1 MKEQQTILEQI
12 KKGEFKSLFLKYK
25 EDEKFREKMD
35 TFRAGY
41 YSYGRSGCGN
51 CLECLGATVCLDT
64 LCECGGGDLC
74 NWF

>member
-1 MKEQQTILEQI
+1 MGNQI
-12 KKGEFKSLFLKYK
+12 MLQSYIKNGDFKNLFLKYK
-25 EDEKFREKMD
+25 TDENLKKDID

-41 YSYGRSGCGN
+41 YRYGRSGCGE

>member
-1 MKEQQTILEQI
+1 
-12 KKGEFKSLFLKYK
+12 
-25 EDEKFREKMD
+25 MD